1 MNGEVKMFFL
11 IKNQSTSHT
20 YTHTHTH
27 VHTHTDLTFVLDV
40 SYTLTQHGR
49 ECNNTQIH
57 THSMVIQEHAL
68 GREFNELINA
78 SQQKHSIDPSRNA
91 TVGRGSWGVAPLH
104 HPREACTGPDGTME
118 PNRCTC
124 GCVRDTG
131 HDKTTRR
138 HVSKEVYLHS
148 QS

>member
-11 IKNQSTSHT
+11 IKNQSHHT
-20 YTHTHTH
+20 RT
-27 VHTHTDLTFVLDV
+27 HTHTDLTFVLDV

-91 TVGRGSWGVAPLH
+91 TVGRGSL
-104 HPREACTGPDGTME
+104 
-118 PNRCTC
+118 N
-124 GCVRDTG
+124 
-131 HDKTTRR
+131 K
-138 HVSKEVYLHS
+138 
-148 QS
+148 